1 FLDEGCQ
8 VSEIKKIAEEAK
20 RNLENIPADYIYFA
34 YRLNFYR
41 CYCLAK
47 RLELRLSNFQGNI
60 INAKSLISELTE
72 AINHPENFKLNIDKK
87 ELSPIEALVHSEIY
101 LYELSAG
108 HSSKLFQEIHTNRSI
123 DFGQWDKKI
132 TNVRNTNSCYKDA
145 GLDVYESL
153 SEITGNI
160 ARIYFY
166 VSRDITDLE
175 QVPQMFLSA
184 AYYALRI
191 GLIQRVSRWI
201 ALAGRVWIRL
211 KNKKLA
217 LQALKLSEKLAKTD
231 LTTGHS
237 DNFAQAVLSEINLL
251 KGEYLLLIE
260 KNETAA
266 LTNFIEAL
274 KGSVYLGL
282 NRRICDSLFNIY
294 RCSEKLGSL
303 SIKEG
308 LNRVFSEEE
317 KLIKSNIKKLNPMSN
332 NNSEKALELLCN
344 LYSKK
349 DNPTW
354 FQVRHEFSTLAAQIW
369 QTWHQDTC
377 ENNMN
382 TTHPIAKEIE
392 AGTWLCQVEE

>member
-1 FLDEGCQ
+1 MKEDTFLTISTNTLDSSIHSLVETTVILGEKQQYQGIWVDRDSMTVMLQAIVCAVKQWFADKTRKKELDSKIYESACRNLSDLRKRLIKIRKAFHNFQFLDEGCQ

-20 RNLENIPADYIYFA
+20 RNLENIPADDIYFA

-166 VSRDITDLE
+166 VSRDITD
-175 QVPQMFLSA
+175 
-184 AYYALRI
+184 
-191 GLIQRVSRWI
+191 
-201 ALAGRVWIRL
+201 
-211 KNKKLA
+211 
-217 LQALKLSEKLAKTD
+217 T
-231 LTTGHS
+231 
-237 DNFAQAVLSEINLL
+237 
-251 KGEYLLLIE
+251 
-260 KNETAA
+260 
-266 LTNFIEAL
+266 
-274 KGSVYLGL
+274 
-282 NRRICDSLFNIY
+282 
-294 RCSEKLGSL
+294 
-303 SIKEG
+303 
-308 LNRVFSEEE
+308 
-317 KLIKSNIKKLNPMSN
+317 
-332 NNSEKALELLCN
+332 
-344 LYSKK
+344 
-349 DNPTW
+349 
-354 FQVRHEFSTLAAQIW
+354 
-369 QTWHQDTC
+369 
-377 ENNMN
+377 
-382 TTHPIAKEIE
+382 
-392 AGTWLCQVEE
+392 